1 MAQQTIQVGAAPND
15 NTGDFI
21 RDAFIKVNS
30 NFDELYSDDA
40 GDVNSVNG
48 QTGTVVLDS
57 DDITEGITNLYN
69 ATHTGEVTGST
80 VLTITNDAVTHDKLE
95 GRYTAVQDIATTS
108 GTINVDASSYAA
120 FHLTGNLTTAT
131 LNIQNMKTGQ
141 VIDIL
146 LSGTLTSAV
155 LTLAD
160 DFTTSSINK
169 VGSND
174 LDTAEKN
181 LIQVL
186 CVDDTDSD
194 AILTWAVATYTTD
207 TSA

>member
-1 MAQQTIQVGAAPND
+1 MALT
-15 NTGDFI
+15 
-21 RDAFIKVNS
+21 KVTSAVLN
-30 NFDELYSDDA
+30 DDA
-40 GDVNSVNG
+40 VS
-48 QTGTVVLDS
+48 
-57 DDITEGITNLYN
+57 Y
-69 ATHTGEVTGST
+69 
-80 VLTITNDAVTHDKLE
+80 DKLGARFTE
-95 GRYTAVQDIATTS
+95 KQDIATTS
-108 GTINVDASSYAA
+108 GTINLDASSYAI
-120 FHLTGNLTTAT
+120 FELTGTLTTVT
-131 LNIQNMKTGQ
+131 LNIQNMKKGQ
-141 VIDIL
+141 AIDIL
-146 LSGTLTSAV
+146 LSGTLSSAV

-174 LDTAEKN
+174 LDTSATN

>member
-1 MAQQTIQVGAAPND
+1 
-15 NTGDFI
+15 
-21 RDAFIKVNS
+21 
-30 NFDELYSDDA
+30 
-40 GDVNSVNG
+40 
-48 QTGTVVLDS
+48 
-57 DDITEGITNLYN
+57 
-69 ATHTGEVTGST
+69 
-80 VLTITNDAVTHDKLE
+80 
-95 GRYTAVQDIATTS
+95 
-108 GTINVDASSYAA
+108 
-120 FHLTGNLTTAT
+120 
-131 LNIQNMKTGQ
+131 MKTGQ

>member
-1 MAQQTIQVGAAPND
+1 MALT
-15 NTGDFI
+15 
-21 RDAFIKVNS
+21 KVTSAVLN
-30 NFDELYSDDA
+30 DDA
-40 GDVNSVNG
+40 VS
-48 QTGTVVLDS
+48 
-57 DDITEGITNLYN
+57 Y
-69 ATHTGEVTGST
+69 
-80 VLTITNDAVTHDKLE
+80 DKLGARSTE
-95 GRYTAVQDIATTS
+95 KQDIATTS
-108 GTINVDASSYAA
+108 GTINLDASSYAM
-120 FHLTGNLTTAT
+120 FELTGTLTTVT
-131 LNIQNMKTGQ
+131 LNIQNMKKGQ
-141 VIDIL
+141 AIDIL
-146 LSGTLTSAV
+146 LSGTLSSAV

-174 LDTAEKN
+174 LDTSATN